1 MSKRILF
8 EANVFAKLLSLFY
21 DAKDK
26 GKEDALSK
34 IVNAK
39 KNSPELQ
46 KAYDAWQRDNER
58 LLLATKKLLIGSDL
72 DTSKIDAL
80 LKKYHNY

>member
-8 EANVFAKLLSLFY
+8 EANVFAKLLSFFY

-26 GKEDALSK
+26 GKEDALQK
-34 IVNAK
+34 VINA
-39 KNSPELQ
+39 KNSPELN
-46 KAYDAWQRDNER
+46 KAYDAWQRDNEK
-58 LLLATKKLLIGSDL
+58 LLLATKKLLIGSGL
-72 DTSKIDAL
+72 GTEKIDAL

>member
-1 MSKRILF
+1 MPKPILI
-8 EANVFAKLLSLFY
+8 EANVVAKLLSFFY

-34 IVNAK
+34 FVNS
-39 KNSPELQ
+39 KNSPELD
-46 KAYDAWQRDNER
+46 KAYDAWQRDNEK
-58 LLLATKKLLIGSDL
+58 LLVATKKLLVSTGL
-72 DTSKIDAL
+72 DTSKIDGL